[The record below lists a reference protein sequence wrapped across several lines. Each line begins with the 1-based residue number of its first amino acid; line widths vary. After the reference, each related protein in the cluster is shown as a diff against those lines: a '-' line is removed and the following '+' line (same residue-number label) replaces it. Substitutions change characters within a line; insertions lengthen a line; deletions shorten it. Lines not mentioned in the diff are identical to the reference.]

1 MVVWAANFVVV
12 KDALGSMPP
21 VGFTFLRYT
30 LAAVALLAILR
41 WSREPMTPPRDELL
55 KILVLGGL
63 GFGLYQ
69 ILWTV
74 GLVSIPAGDS
84 ALIIAS
90 TPVFTAVIA
99 VMLGTDTLTPAKSVG
114 VIASFVGVVLVIAAG
129 IGIELSGSPIGFAL
143 TLGAT
148 LCWATYT
155 SFGARVLRK
164 HSPLVLTT
172 WATVGGVIVL
182 APLGLLQLAAPGAVH
197 PSDAGDAVSIVLAI
211 VYSGVFAAA
220 LANVIVF
227 RGVQLLGPTHITTIQ
242 ALVPAFA
249 VVLAFIFLGEP
260 IRPVQVIGGAII
272 IAGVALTR
280 RASERTARPRPSP
293 GRVAS

>member
-1 MVVWAANFVVV
+1 
-12 KDALGSMPP
+12 MPP

-30 LAAVALLAILR
+30 LAAVTLLAILR
-41 WSREPMTPPRDELL
+41 LSRERMAPPRQELL
-55 KILVLGGL
+55 KILVAGGL

-99 VMLGTDTLTPAKSVG
+99 VLLGTDTLTPAKAIG
-114 VIASFVGVVLVIAAG
+114 VVASFLGVVLVIAAG
-129 IGIELSGSPIGFAL
+129 IGIELTGAPIGFAL

-148 LCWATYT
+148 ICWATYT
-155 SFGARVLRK
+155 AFGARVLRT

-182 APLGLLQLAAPGAVH
+182 APIGLLQLAAPGAVH
-197 PSDAGDAVSIVLAI
+197 PQDDGGALAIVLAI

-220 LANVIVF
+220 LANVVVF

-249 VVLAFIFLGEP
+249 VVLAFVFLGEA
-260 IRPVQVIGGAII
+260 IRPVQVVGGAII

-280 RASERTARPRPSP
+280 SVSGRPGRPGRP
-293 GRVAS
+293 GRVAPRKAAT